1 MRHSTFRL
9 LGHLSSWS
17 RVSAGLL
24 VGCIPL
30 ASMNAQLNRRLVA
43 PPVVEMHDGS
53 GTSLLVEPKYVRMTV
68 APNGTAFLLQPFTPV
83 IQRFSAN
90 SGAATEIGRKGRG
103 PGEYLLPAWM
113 GLVADTLWI
122 FDVGNRRTTLL
133 PSYGAG
139 KATTTPFVG
148 GVVRGAIVSSI
159 AALAPDGS
167 AITTTGS
174 DARLA
179 TIGSPPLLPLIRTS
193 RDGSRILD
201 TIAMLGMQH
210 AVRTVQ
216 VGADRATRTSEE
228 PFSDKSLWA
237 ASPNGTFVAV
247 VTQPDG
253 GPAGDVSLYRYE
265 GTRVYSA
272 RIPFPRVAVTPA
284 DAQRILNARYDTML
298 EYLGD
303 RKNSAPSRTEFANGM
318 YMPRFKVP
326 VSDLVVSDDGRVAL
340 RGNDWLGDTVDYAWM
355 TPSGAV
361 TGIMP
366 LPRRQHIRVVRGSR
380 LWSIVETD
388 DGELRI
394 VRQDLAPISNR

>member
-1 MRHSTFRL
+1 
-9 LGHLSSWS
+9 
-17 RVSAGLL
+17 
-24 VGCIPL
+24 
-30 ASMNAQLNRRLVA
+30 MNAQLNRRLVA